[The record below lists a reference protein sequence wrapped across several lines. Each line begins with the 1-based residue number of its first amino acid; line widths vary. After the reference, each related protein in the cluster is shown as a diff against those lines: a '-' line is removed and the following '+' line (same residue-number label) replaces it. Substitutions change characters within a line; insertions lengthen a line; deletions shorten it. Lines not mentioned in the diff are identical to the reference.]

1 MNYISA
7 AMVGRALCVSRRDS
21 HDTLFGCYQKRFA
34 FPNLM
39 TVIVKSKFSLTVPTE
54 VQRQARRRNDRPHMK
69 AQLKR
74 DQRLKKP
81 NALDEG

>member
-1 MNYISA
+1 
-7 AMVGRALCVSRRDS
+7 
-21 HDTLFGCYQKRFA
+21 
-34 FPNLM
+34 M